1 MKRLTILSVLL
12 FIISVSI
19 SISMAH
25 ISYADNFNFKLMA
38 NRSAIDTGFN
48 AMIEVMDSNFS
59 TGVSGIYNG
68 G

>member
-12 FIISVSI
+12 FIPLI

-25 ISYADNFNFKLMA
+25 ISYAGNFNFKLMA
-38 NRSAIDTGFN
+38 NRSAIDSEFD
-48 AMIEVMDSNFS
+48 AVVDVMNSNFS